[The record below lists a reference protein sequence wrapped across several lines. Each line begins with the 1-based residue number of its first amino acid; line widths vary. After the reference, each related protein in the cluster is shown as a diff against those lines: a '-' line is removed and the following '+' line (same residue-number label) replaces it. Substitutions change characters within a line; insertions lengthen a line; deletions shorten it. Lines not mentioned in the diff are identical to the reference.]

1 MCVCVWGGG
10 GGGGGWLVGHYFDR
24 CIIFVCRVSGYVMS
38 TRIEERFFDACE
50 RGELST
56 IRELAESQAV
66 DINRVVDKRV
76 GRRVRIGR
84 FSYSTYGWTPLHH
97 ASA

>member
-1 MCVCVWGGG
+1 
-10 GGGGGWLVGHYFDR
+10 
-24 CIIFVCRVSGYVMS
+24 MS

-50 RGELST
+50 RGELPT

-66 DINRVVDKRV
+66 DINRVVDKRL
-76 GRRVRIGR
+76 GHRVWIGD
-84 FSYSTYGWTPLHH
+84 YYYYTADWTPLHH